1 MAGPGATWG
10 PGAGEGVQ
18 KRAGPW
24 SGDTVPMA
32 ECALSW
38 VVQAAFL
45 MAVVPPGGRGGG
57 SLQAFTASPCFY
69 PGAFQ
74 GPGLGSLASYPVALT
89 GALGCWVD
97 VWPPP
102 EW

>member
-1 MAGPGATWG
+1 MEGSGATWG

-18 KRAGPW
+18 KQAGPW
-24 SGDTVPMA
+24 SSDTLLVA

-45 MAVVPPGGRGGG
+45 MAIVPSGGGGGG
-57 SLQAFTASPCFY
+57 SLQAFTSIPCFH

-74 GPGLGSLASYPVALT
+74 GSWAGLTCQLPCGLDWGLGV
-89 GALGCWVD
+89 LG
-97 VWPPP
+97 
-102 EW
+102 